1 MLAYGYTPVS
11 MMRGWV
17 LVLVAVCGCAE
28 PVPIPDTG
36 WATSVLVAGER
47 AYRLDTL
54 ADQPWAID
62 AREKLYLLEYTDGLT
77 WPSEPVEI
85 SLDAESGPLI
95 PMPAR
100 WRTWDGARWNVADAC
115 CDVWQPSRWTAPA
128 LPRSACPSLR
138 LVDTATASGDQV
150 ALWTAGVVAEL
161 AGDRVKFVRR
171 GAGVTSRPLAR
182 LRDFRRLTEIS
193 DGVVIAWQRGGGR
206 AWRIDT
212 AALMTGVVVDVTPR
226 SQGFV
231 HDVPKPVFRGGG
243 RYLLVADG
251 IVFASRHVGG
261 PYSWEPVV
269 RISHDELV
277 YASARGRGVTRVN
290 GDFIGFDDQRSVDVA
305 AVAVGISNVAEV
317 TAVGL
322 LAGGRY
328 LRKNG
333 PADTVLIRF
342 DANESAWRAYAR
354 LSTFSSVGP
363 LVAHA
368 GGVLFGGREGVGF
381 YSRASRECVVTRDLS
396 DVAQLIDAGDGTY
409 YARGMREGTP
419 TYGWLVP

>member
-1 MLAYGYTPVS
+1 

-28 PVPIPDTG
+28 PLPIPDTG

-85 SLDAESGPLI
+85 SLDAENGPLI

-161 AGDRVKFVRR
+161 ASGRVKFVRR
-171 GAGVTSRPLAR
+171 GGTVTSRPFDS
-182 LRDFRRLTEIS
+182 LRGHTKLTGLS
-193 DGVVIAWQRGGGR
+193 DGLVIAWRRGGYFAG
-206 AWRIDT
+206 RIDT
-212 AALMTGVVVDVTPR
+212 VALMTGVVVDVAPR
-226 SQGFV
+226 GQVFV
-231 HDVPKPVFRGGG
+231 YDVPQPVFRGGG
-243 RYLLVADG
+243 HYLFVADG
-251 IVFASRHVGG
+251 IVFASQDASG
-261 PYSWEPVV
+261 PESWKAVV
-269 RISHDELV
+269 TISDDDVV
-277 YASARGRGVTRVN
+277 YASAIGRGVTRVD
-290 GDFIGFDDQRSVDVA
+290 GDFIGIDDQPSVDVA
-305 AVAVGISNVAEV
+305 AVAVGISGVAEV
-317 TAVGL
+317 AAIGL
-322 LAGGRY
+322 LAVGRY
-328 LRKNG
+328 LRKKE
-333 PADTVLIRF
+333 PADAVLIRF
-342 DANESAWRAYAR
+342 DANESAWRGYAR
-354 LSTFSSVGP
+354 LPSFSSVGP
-363 LVAHA
+363 IVAHA
-368 GGVLFGGREGVGF
+368 GGVMFGGPEGVGF
-381 YSRASRECVVTRDLS
+381 YSRASGECVVTRDLS

-409 YARGMREGTP
+409 YVRGMREGAP